1 MFYLQYVPGTLPFV
15 IHFSPSTL
23 HPFILSSYPV
33 PPSFHHIILTY
44 IVVLSFTPTYPLTIL
59 FFKKFFLG
67 RCPLLLRTTIFNF
80 YKYSMDPIFPAA
92 CGAAAAAAGCYLSSA
107 APLHFCCCYSAPVAL
122 LLLMP
127 LLQL

>member
-1 MFYLQYVPGTLPFV
+1 MISPTVLLPRIFCNIYFYFFIFGALPF
-15 IHFSPSTL
+15 
-23 HPFILSSYPV
+23 
-33 PPSFHHIILTY
+33 IIKDNC
-44 IVVLSFTPTYPLTIL
+44 FQ
-59 FFKKFFLG
+59 F
-67 RCPLLLRTTIFNF
+67 F

-107 APLHFCCCYSAPVAL
+107 APLHFCCCYSAPVTL